1 MAEPLADRRPLTSRD
16 TKWARWLAGVLAKR
30 RVAPNAI
37 SVASVFAAA
46 LGAAA
51 LCSVPEV
58 ETAAARA
65 ALYVG
70 TAAMIQLRL
79 VCNLIDGMVAVE
91 GRLGTKSGDV
101 FNELP
106 DRFADLLLI
115 AGAGYAARA
124 LPHAIELGWLAASLA
139 LITAYVRAL
148 GKSVGAGTHFLG
160 PMAKPQRM
168 ACLTIACLVAALLA
182 SSPRHAQVIAAALLV
197 IALGTLLTIARRLQ
211 RILTALRA
219 P

>member
-1 MAEPLADRRPLTSRD
+1 MAEPQGDRRPLTSRD
-16 TKWARWLAGVLAKR
+16 TKWARWLAGALVKR
-30 RVAPNAI
+30 RVAPNSI

-51 LCSVPEV
+51 LVCVPEASSTV
-58 ETAAARA
+58 LRA

-70 TAAMIQLRL
+70 AAAMIQLRL
-79 VCNLIDGMVAVE
+79 CCNLIDGMVAVE
-91 GRLGTKSGDV
+91 GKLGTKTGDV

-148 GKSVGAGTHFLG
+148 GKSVGAGTHFQG
-160 PMAKPQRM
+160 PMAKPHRM
-168 ACLTIACLVAALLA
+168 ACLTIACLVAAAL
-182 SSPRHAQVIAAALLV
+182 SSGPRHAQVIAAALVV
-197 IALGTLLTIARRLQ
+197 IALGTVLTIARRLQ
-211 RILTALRA
+211 RIFAALRA
-219 P
+219 S